1 MLDAADKAIL
11 DLLQKNARM
20 QWREIGEQVH
30 LTGQAVANRIRR
42 MEEAGVITGY
52 AVQID
57 EKKLGKSITA
67 FVTVFMKSNN
77 HEGFRKFIQSHSK
90 VYFVHRVSGDGCYL
104 IHVCL
109 ADMEELQAVLDELLQ
124 YANYRV
130 QISVSKMK

>member
-1 MLDAADKAIL
+1 MVDAADKAIL
-11 DLLQKNARM
+11 DLLRKNARM
-20 QWREIGEQVH
+20 QWREIGELVH

-42 MEEAGVITGY
+42 MEEAGIITGY

-67 FVTVFMKSNN
+67 FITVFMKSNN
-77 HEGFRKFIQSHSK
+77 HEGFHTFVRNHSE
-90 VYFVHRVSGDGCYL
+90 VHFVHRVSGDGCYL
-104 IHVCL
+104 IHVCVT
-109 ADMEELQAVLDELLQ
+109 DMEELQAFLDELLQ